1 MTRQPDDQV
10 DPQEVEKKPYTT
22 PTLRRIGAVEDVT
35 QLAPVVPG
43 TDTALVLGTH

>member
-1 MTRQPDDQV
+1 MTPAPENAT
-10 DPQEVEKKPYTT
+10 DPNTPAKKPYTT
-22 PTLRRIGAVEDVT
+22 PTLQRLGPVEDVT